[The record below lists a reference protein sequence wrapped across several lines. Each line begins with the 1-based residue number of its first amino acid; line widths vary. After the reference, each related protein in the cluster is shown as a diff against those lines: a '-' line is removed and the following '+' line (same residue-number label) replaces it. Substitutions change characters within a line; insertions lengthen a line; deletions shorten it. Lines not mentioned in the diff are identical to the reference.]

1 MKRLSAFSLL
11 FSFQASLSLLAGSRT
26 RTLPV
31 ATHTHSCNVRF
42 WHIHKGDAM
51 LANRLAEMGA
61 LKSKQRPQVVR
72 WRRKG
77 FNEDHGKE
85 ERENARKRMLETMT
99 S

>member
-1 MKRLSAFSLL
+1 MSAFFFL
-11 FSFQASLSLLAGSRT
+11 FPSFFVTSGRLTHTHTPRCY
-26 RTLPV
+26 
-31 ATHTHSCNVRF
+31 THTHSCNVRF

-61 LKSKQRPQVVR
+61 LKSKQRPQIVR

-85 ERENARKRMLETMT
+85 ERENARKRMLETMI